1 MNHIPPLPCTKK
13 KEIKICRVSFSITG
27 PRTFNLETRF
37 FYGGKDVTP
46 LVLLS
51 LNLEHN
57 IISIGIS
64 CVCHT
69 LSAFT
74 RQKFQISCI
83 DVAFHG

>member
-1 MNHIPPLPCTKK
+1 VAWVLDYLTDPKA
-13 KEIKICRVSFSITG
+13 RSI
-27 PRTFNLETRF
+27 
-37 FYGGKDVTP
+37 YVTP

-51 LNLEHN
+51 LKLEHN
-57 IISIGIS
+57 IIRIGIS

-83 DVAFHG
+83 DVTFHG